1 MRVGVAGAGAV
12 GAHYG
17 LRLQQAGADVIL
29 LARGEHGRVM
39 KRSGL
44 RYASEGVEQYYPVCV
59 VEDAKALAE
68 SDVILVCCKT
78 TQLTEMLSALKASL
92 DQRCVL
98 VSMQNGVTAPQL
110 VAQAFPQ
117 NPVLAASAF
126 IGARLEQ
133 PGWLIHSAAGHLRM
147 GFWQGEAQKQSRQL
161 LALWQNAHVDA
172 QLIGDVRAMLWNKM
186 LWNCGFNALTALTRR
201 YARDIVADAGARE
214 IILMA
219 MQEALSVAQA
229 DGVNIKVSA
238 IEQHLALT
246 MKGGEVKTSMW
257 QDLENGRLTEIDAMN
272 GEVVRLAEKYG
283 VDTPVNSMLT
293 TMLHLAQEAV
303 AQ

>member
-133 PGWLIHSAAGHLRM
+133 PGWLIHSAAGHL
-147 GFWQGEAQKQSRQL
+147 
-161 LALWQNAHVDA
+161 
-172 QLIGDVRAMLWNKM
+172 
-186 LWNCGFNALTALTRR
+186 
-201 YARDIVADAGARE
+201 
-214 IILMA
+214 
-219 MQEALSVAQA
+219 
-229 DGVNIKVSA
+229 
-238 IEQHLALT
+238 
-246 MKGGEVKTSMW
+246 
-257 QDLENGRLTEIDAMN
+257 
-272 GEVVRLAEKYG
+272 
-283 VDTPVNSMLT
+283 
-293 TMLHLAQEAV
+293 
-303 AQ
+303 